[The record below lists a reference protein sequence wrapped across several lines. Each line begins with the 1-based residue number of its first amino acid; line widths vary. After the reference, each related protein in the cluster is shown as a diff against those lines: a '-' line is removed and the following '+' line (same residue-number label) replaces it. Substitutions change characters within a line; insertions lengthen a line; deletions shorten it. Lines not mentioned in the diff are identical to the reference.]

1 MEPNVFSPR
10 LQQEKNDSLSTFFR
24 SAALGVLIL
33 VLGLLPVLF
42 IPGLLTTIGF
52 TKVYFVAVAVFAAIV
67 LVILSVLRKGT
78 VSLVFPPTLG
88 LFWLF
93 TLIVIAAGLLSGD
106 RLDSLSGNGMEIHT
120 AGFILMLAL
129 VMTVALFFGKAKAAV
144 VRLFMVLGISTI
156 LLQFYHLLRLVFGP
170 EMLAFGPLFASSTVS
185 LIGSFNDLAI
195 FSGLVLLVTIIMLQ
209 QTTIS
214 MVGKWFSGIVV
225 ANSLILLTVINF
237 YLVWVAVCFV
247 SLLIALY
254 FIIKD
259 TWLKSSTT
267 DTAPITRFAISVIGL
282 VCIVSG
288 AFVVSGDYLGGVV
301 TNVSGI
307 TYIEV
312 RPSLTA
318 TIDLTKA
325 VYSNNAFLGVGP
337 NRFDDA
343 WRLYKDPVVNQTIF
357 WNTNFSSGNSY
368 LSTLFVTTGLVG
380 GLAFLI
386 FLGTFLYRSY
396 CSLFVSEARDSSWF
410 LIGLISFT
418 SATYLWFMTIVY
430 VPGTTIL
437 ILAALL
443 TGITL
448 VATLQMRQQPGFI
461 IDVTTSKRHGIA
473 LMAGILIIFGSL
485 VYLLIGVSKQ
495 YAASV
500 VYANTVEQFRAGAD
514 YSITD
519 AGLIRAQTLNPQDLY
534 LAERAQLRL
543 TQISSISATTTN
555 DQYFT
560 QLVSEGIALS
570 QQAIAIDGT
579 NPDNQILLTKFYSFL
594 DPTQFENITKSTEDL
609 FAQARE
615 LDPQNPT
622 YLLLLSQHKARLN
635 KLDETRRL
643 LLEAVAMKSNYTDG
657 LYLLSQLDIQEG
669 NIKSALAFT
678 QSIISIEPKNPTRY
692 FQLGLLLAADQQLEP
707 AAKAFEAAVILDGTY
722 ANARYFL
729 ALTYVDLGRK
739 EDALTQLR
747 LVLETN
753 EGNELVRS
761 LISQIVS
768 DTYQR
773 PDNTAGVPVANEQ
786 MVSQDGDVT
795 TTSEVPDTDIVTPVN
810 RSGTNNSSDNT
821 NIEPAK
827 PVVEEDANV
836 TPETKPA
843 S

>member
-1 MEPNVFSPR
+1 M
-10 LQQEKNDSLSTFFR
+10 
-24 SAALGVLIL
+24 
-33 VLGLLPVLF
+33 
-42 IPGLLTTIGF
+42 PGM
-52 TKVYFVAVAVFAAIV
+52 
-67 LVILSVLRKGT
+67 
-78 VSLVFPPTLG
+78 
-88 LFWLF
+88 
-93 TLIVIAAGLLSGD
+93 
-106 RLDSLSGNGMEIHT
+106 NGIE
-120 AGFILMLAL
+120 
-129 VMTVALFFGKAKAAV
+129 VC
-144 VRLFMVLGISTI
+144 
-156 LLQFYHLLRLVFGP
+156 
-170 EMLAFGPLFASSTVS
+170 
-185 LIGSFNDLAI
+185 
-195 FSGLVLLVTIIMLQ
+195 
-209 QTTIS
+209 S
-214 MVGKWFSGIVV
+214 M
-225 ANSLILLTVINF
+225 
-237 YLVWVAVCFV
+237 
-247 SLLIALY
+247 
-254 FIIKD
+254 
-259 TWLKSSTT
+259 LKSKT
-267 DTAPITRFAISVIGL
+267 
-282 VCIVSG
+282 C
-288 AFVVSGDYLGGVV
+288 
-301 TNVSGI
+301 
-307 TYIEV
+307 
-312 RPSLTA
+312 
-318 TIDLTKA
+318 
-325 VYSNNAFLGVGP
+325 
-337 NRFDDA
+337 
-343 WRLYKDPVVNQTIF
+343 W
-357 WNTNFSSGNSY
+357 
-368 LSTLFVTTGLVG
+368 
-380 GLAFLI
+380 
-386 FLGTFLYRSY
+386 
-396 CSLFVSEARDSSWF
+396 
-410 LIGLISFT
+410 
-418 SATYLWFMTIVY
+418 
-430 VPGTTIL
+430 
-437 ILAALL
+437 
-443 TGITL
+443 
-448 VATLQMRQQPGFI
+448 
-461 IDVTTSKRHGIA
+461 
-473 LMAGILIIFGSL
+473 AGILIIFGSL